1 MIRRLFD
8 AGVFGRC
15 WYGSAQPWLAAARLD
30 RTFIPSCS
38 SASVANTAEIN
49 PLFFQK
55 SLSFSF
61 SLCPCLSL
69 LFPPALICW
78 SSSFYSLPPPPLLC
92 ASVPAGWL
100 CGYSRLWGW
109 GVDGLSKQTPAPP
122 PPPPPH
128 TTPAAPSLRV
138 LRRAYSPRY
147 GDGLKQRTEF
157 HHFNQTLPQSFVL
170 FIYNVSKST

>member
-61 SLCPCLSL
+61 SLCHCLSL
-69 LFPPALICW
+69 LFPPASHLLIFLLLFFAPSSAALCICPCRLTVW
-78 SSSFYSLPPPPLLC
+78 LQSAVGLGRRWLVKADSRPSSSSATPHHPCCPFTQGP
-92 ASVPAGWL
+92 AQSVFTQVW
-100 CGYSRLWGW
+100 R
-109 GVDGLSKQTPAPP
+109 
-122 PPPPPH
+122 
-128 TTPAAPSLRV
+128 
-138 LRRAYSPRY
+138 
-147 GDGLKQRTEF
+147 RTE
-157 HHFNQTLPQSFVL
+157 TEDRVPSF
-170 FIYNVSKST
+170 